1 MPNSVLVR
9 SIRKIHVRSL
19 NDLYKNIIK
28 LEWIAIAGLLAWLLT
43 IFSII
48 LY

>member
-1 MPNSVLVR
+1 MLNSVLVR

-19 NDLYKNIIK
+19 NNLYENIIK
-28 LEWIAIAGLLAWLLT
+28 LEWLAIAGLLTWLIF
-43 IFSII
+43 IFSVI